1 MLNDI
6 ITSKTR
12 IRLLIRFFLN
22 PQCKSYLRELAAEF
36 GTSPNGIREELQT
49 DGRVHK
55 LLQVRKE
62 GRQLVYQANTS
73 HPLFPELHSMV
84 EKALGMDQIHEKIIT
99 GLGDLEVAYLLD
111 DYAEGRDTGVMDL
124 LLVGNINHYHLNDL
138 SRKTERYIE
147 RKIRS
152 LVLSVRSSSKCS
164 HDWSPDHG
172 CCSGAGATR
181 VNLNDGAAGWRATRV
196 CCCNGYF
203 LMATC
208 RQMGNSMHCP
218 NLTELPPPPSGK
230 KGWPWTEATP
240 RLPDTMPDG
249 PPWPRISIVTPSLNQ
264 GRYIEETI
272 RSVLLQGYPDLEYII
287 IDGGSTDNSLEV
299 IQKYA
304 PWLTYWVSEPDKGQ
318 SHAIN
323 KGWRHSTGGFIG
335 WLCADDILLPSAVA
349 QAVRFIGAR
358 PGL

>member
-1 MLNDI
+1 MMGC
-6 ITSKTR
+6 
-12 IRLLIRFFLN
+12 RL
-22 PQCKSYLRELAAEF
+22 A
-36 GTSPNGIREELQT
+36 
-49 DGRVHK
+49 
-55 LLQVRKE
+55 
-62 GRQLVYQANTS
+62 
-73 HPLFPELHSMV
+73 
-84 EKALGMDQIHEKIIT
+84 
-99 GLGDLEVAYLLD
+99 
-111 DYAEGRDTGVMDL
+111 
-124 LLVGNINHYHLNDL
+124 GN
-138 SRKTERYIE
+138 S
-147 RKIRS
+147 
-152 LVLSVRSSSKCS
+152 
-164 HDWSPDHG
+164 
-172 CCSGAGATR
+172 
-181 VNLNDGAAGWRATRV
+181 V

-203 LMATC
+203 LMELP
-208 RQMGNSMHCP
+208 QMGNSMHCP

-335 WLCADDILLPSAVA
+335 WLCADDILLPSAVVSSA
-349 QAVRFIGAR
+349 LYWCAARGYDGSWRLSCDQPAELSIWHDADSLTGSTLVKAVSLCIAIAWQPGSLMRRSVLEKIGWLDETLHVGMDSDYFLRLALVGGFYRIPVVLATYRCMIKAKRFRI
-358 PGL
+358 